1 MIYLISTLL
10 LCLVLITKILFVTI
24 GRGGSP
30 GFFEYVSI
38 AILTVF
44 IITGTIDY
52 VKGLRKKKSEKL
64 IAEKSGLSKFFIILS
79 ILFVSASLF
88 INFNKKAVL
97 WDAVALY
104 DARARFLVKGV
115 NFSEMIEISKYDS
128 NNSYYY
134 VLYPPYTS
142 MVHYLW
148 YDLGVSVPV
157 GVFYSISLLLLAVVI
172 YCVTRKHQGLIMA
185 TLLTF
190 IVVSNGVIFSLSLS
204 EYTNLPFTL
213 QMFLGVFLIYEYLKD
228 GSKWKIFY
236 GLGLV
241 ITTMWIRFL
250 EPIWIG
256 AVLAFLISTYAKK
269 KSSKELLFPAL
280 MLVYGVIEYI
290 AWQSFVSGLV
300 DTTKV
305 VSFSAIRLLEPV
317 VGIFSGSLV
326 SVFTFFVKSWGL
338 ILPVHLFAIYLAILN
353 KNKLSFLQMFMI
365 FSILIYFSGLYFVS
379 FQSVWWDKLGDS
391 LVRGSS
397 FMIPISGYI
406 VLEYLR
412 HGKKN

>member
-10 LCLVLITKILFVTI
+10 LSSVLTTKILFVAI

-30 GFFEYVSI
+30 GFFEYMSI
-38 AILTVF
+38 LVLAVL
-44 IITGTIDY
+44 IIVGTFNYINGRG
-52 VKGLRKKKSEKL
+52 KQKPEKL
-64 IAEKSGLSKFFIILS
+64 VVEKAGLAKFLVILS
-79 ILFVSASLF
+79 ILFISTSLF

-104 DARARFLVKGV
+104 DARARFLVKGID
-115 NFSEMIEISKYDS
+115 FSEMVEISKYDS

-148 YDLGVSVPV
+148 YELGISIPV

-172 YCVTRKHQGLIMA
+172 YYVTRKHQSLIVA
-185 TLLTF
+185 ALLTF

-236 GLGLV
+236 GIGLV

-250 EPIWIG
+250 EPIWVG
-256 AVLAFLISTYAKK
+256 AVLALFISTFTKK
-269 KSSKELLFPAL
+269 KFSKELLYPVL
-280 MLVYGVIEYI
+280 MLVCGVIEYI
-290 AWQSFVSGLV
+290 AWQSFVSGSV
-300 DTTKV
+300 DTTKM
-305 VSFSAIRLLEPV
+305 VSFSAIRFLEPI
-317 VGIFSGSLV
+317 VGIFTGSLT
-326 SVFTFFVKSWGL
+326 SIFAFFVKSWGL
-338 ILPVHLFAIYLAILN
+338 ILPVHIFAIYLAILN
-353 KNKLSFLQMFMI
+353 KKKLNFLQMFMI
-365 FSILIYFSGLYFVS
+365 FTMLIYFSGLYFVS

-391 LVRGSS
+391 LVRGST
-397 FMIPISGYI
+397 FMIPISGYL
-406 VLEYLR
+406 VLEYLN
-412 HGKKN
+412 GKKN